1 MHKFAILFSILFA
14 IIAYYLNNEVIFEIA
29 KLLSDVF
36 ISLLKLISLPLVF
49 LSIVSTLSGLKDSI
63 EIKNL
68 IKKILFYTLLTT
80 IAAAVVALSLYL
92 LIDPA
97 RKHFVSNTIESVNS
111 NNHSYFSYLKSLV
124 PSNFVQVFLENN
136 IIGSILIAFLMGGA
150 IISLTKEKQDILHL
164 VFSALFDM
172 LLKIAQIL
180 LKFIPLAVWS
190 FITCFLY
197 ELKGDNEFYSLLWYF
212 ACIMSANFIQA
223 FLILPLLMWYKGI
236 SPMQTFKG
244 VIPALTLAFFSKS
257 SGATLPT
264 TINCVQNNLN
274 VQKKLSSFT
283 LPICTTINMNACAA
297 FILITVIFVAEV
309 NGYTFSLSEMFIWI
323 FLATGAAIGN
333 AGVPM
338 GCYFMATSYLLS
350 MNIPLHVM
358 GLILPIYTIID
369 MFETAINVWS
379 DVCITQV
386 INKEYNGEN
395 KNDIE

>member
-14 IIAYYLNNEVIFEIA
+14 VVAYYLNNEVIFEIA

-190 FITCFLY
+190 FITCFLH

-257 SGATLPT
+257 SSATLPT

-274 VQKKLSSFT
+274 VPKKLSSFT

-338 GCYFMATSYLLS
+338 GCYFMATSYLVS